1 LSSRSL
7 AHLSDLHLGVRGRET
22 QAQRACQRLLELDVE
37 RVVVTGDITQSG
49 RSEEYDLFR
58 RIFAPLLK
66 AGRLI
71 AVPGNHDR
79 MNDDI
84 RRRLMPEGRVSAERH
99 GEVHVVKVDS
109 TSPANRSPLTSQG
122 ALSERDLR
130 AIEDALAAAPPDRLV
145 VLALHHHLMPLPAG
159 DFGEFFANWMGTRWA
174 AEVEGGHGL
183 LERLRGRIDLVL
195 HGHRHIPSEQTPFEE
210 SARPLRIH
218 NAGATPL
225 QGRFR
230 VFTHAAGRVLDSRWE
245 SLFPT
250 PVETAVAV
258 RAA

>member
-1 LSSRSL
+1 MSTRTL
-7 AHLSDLHLGVRGRET
+7 AHLSDLHLGVKGREV
-22 QAQRACQRLLELDVE
+22 QARRACERLLELDVE

-49 RSEEYDLFR
+49 KLEEYDLFR
-58 RIFAPLLK
+58 RIFAPLIK
-66 AGRLI
+66 AGRLL

-84 RRRLMPEGRVSAERH
+84 RRKLMPEGRVSAERH

-109 TSPANRSPLTSQG
+109 TSPANRSSLTSQG
-122 ALSERDLR
+122 TLSERDRR
-130 AIEDALAAAPPDRLV
+130 AIEEALAAAPRDRLV
-145 VLALHHHLMPLPAG
+145 VLALHHHLMPLPAQ
-159 DFGEFFANWMGTRWA
+159 DLGEFFANWMGTRWA

-183 LERLRGRIDLVL
+183 LEGVRGKIDLVL
-195 HGHRHIPSEQTPFEE
+195 HGHRHIPSEQTPFGE
-210 SARPLRIH
+210 SERPMRIH

-230 VFTHAAGRVLDSRWE
+230 IFTHAAGKILDSRWE
-245 SLFPT
+245 SIFPT
-250 PVETAVAV
+250 PVEGVI